1 MATVIDSL
9 LIELGLDSSKFMAS
23 QKKVIDALKEIQEEN
38 EKTSKSVVDNEKKTT
53 VENKKAAD
61 ENKKNSIDKKKAAE
75 EEKKAGEQ
83 STKIAKENHLNT
95 KKTVDGFSKT
105 RDALMS
111 LGTAYLGLAGIKS
124 LSNMID
130 EVAKNTSELGRQS
143 TLLGVP
149 SKDLQS
155 WGAVGKVV
163 GAAEKDVISSLQN
176 IQSAM
181 TDFATSGGGVEAQR
195 ALQYLRL
202 DPKDISNF
210 DVVSAK
216 VKEYIAA
223 TKDVM
228 PGGETAAI
236 QRAFKYTMEV
246 GYNEATFKMLMLGP
260 DQLGKLHDKF
270 AELSHLTPQLTE
282 ETNKYNE
289 SLATLSQSFVGLG
302 NVISAG
308 MFPSLTKLIDYLS
321 EATSHTANLYD
332 EAMKFLGNTSFFKT
346 INNAIFGSPKAPAQ
360 GTGGPIT
367 NPDVA
372 RKNFSNI
379 DKENK
384 LPVGTLD
391 FIYKQESAGGKGSM
405 VSPKG
410 ATGPFQFMPST
421 AAAFG
426 MSREDTFDTAKSSKA
441 AGSLMGRLLVKY
453 KGNIDKALAGYNWG
467 EGNVDKKGMG
477 NLPLET
483 KKYIANYHNM
493 IGSGTNVPTNTNNS
507 RSQSTQV
514 SINGMTINTAATDAN
529 GIAKT
534 IPEAMNQ
541 NINSYNGTRTL
552 N

>member
-38 EKTSKSVVDNEKKTT
+38 EKTSKSVADNEKKTT
-53 VENKKAAD
+53 VENKKSAD

-130 EVAKNTSELGRQS
+130 DVAKNTSELSRQS

-181 TDFATSGGGVEAQR
+181 TDFATSGGGVEAQK

-202 DPKDISNF
+202 DPKDIANF

-228 PGGETAAI
+228 PGGETAAM
-236 QRAFKYTMEV
+236 QRAFKYTMEI

-270 AELSHLTPQLTE
+270 AELSHLTPQLIE
-282 ETNKYNE
+282 KSNQYNE
-289 SLATLSQSFVGLG
+289 SIAILSQSFTGLL
-302 NVISAG
+302 NILANTN
-308 MFPSLTKLIDYLS
+308 MPFLTLLSNGLSNAIEFVDKLIIKIDKFDPFGLNKWILS
-321 EATSHTANLYD
+321 HLPSSAP
-332 EAMKFLGNTSFFKT
+332 NTS
-346 INNAIFGSPKAPAQ
+346 A
-360 GTGGPIT
+360 GGPIT

-372 RKNFSNI
+372 RKSFSDI

-384 LPVGTLD
+384 LPTGTID
-391 FIYKQESAGGKGSM
+391 FLYKQESAGGKGSM
-405 VSPKG
+405 VSSAG
-410 ATGPFQFMPST
+410 ATGPFQLMPST

-453 KGNIDKALAGYNWG
+453 KGDIDKALAGYNWG

-477 NLPLET
+477 HLPEET

-493 IGSGTNVPTNTNNS
+493 IGAGTNAPTNTNNS